1 MDRDWMWLPNRL
13 SRDYVEGVTS
23 FIQVAK
29 EHLRWDNKT
38 RCPCRDCQNARFNDL
53 LTIERHLI
61 RFGFSRSYQ
70 KWIFHWEEHES
81 QPNEQNDIGVDTE
94 IVDATDADILNEVVD
109 ALNDACG
116 HIDNDINLEE
126 STTHG
131 KFDYLLGEG
140 NKELYPGCKKFSALT
155 FLVKLMHI
163 KVLNRWSDKS
173 FDMLLQ
179 VLVDAFPERSNIP
192 KTYYDV
198 KKMLRDLGLGYDS
211 IHACKYDCALFW
223 KENET
228 LDKCPVCDEPRYKFY
243 NGKSK
248 KIP

>member
-1 MDRDWMWLPNRL
+1 MWLPNRL
-13 SRDYVEGVTS
+13 SGDYVEGVKS

-29 EHLRWDNKT
+29 EHLQWDNKT

-70 KWIFHWEEHES
+70 KWIFHGEEHES
-81 QPNEQNDIGVDTE
+81 QPNEKNDIGVDTE

-131 KFDYLLGEG
+131 KFDYLLGEA

-173 FDMLLQ
+173 FNML
-179 VLVDAFPERSNIP
+179 
-192 KTYYDV
+192 
-198 KKMLRDLGLGYDS
+198 
-211 IHACKYDCALFW
+211 H
-223 KENET
+223 
-228 LDKCPVCDEPRYKFY
+228 
-243 NGKSK
+243 
-248 KIP
+248 

>member
-1 MDRDWMWLPNRL
+1 MDRDWMWFPNRL
-13 SRDYVEGVTS
+13 SRDYVEGVKS

-70 KWIFHWEEHES
+70 KWIFHGEEHES

-94 IVDATDADILNEVVD
+94 IVDATDADILNEVVG

-131 KFDYLLGEG
+131 KFDYLQL
-140 NKELYPGCKKFSALT
+140 
-155 FLVKLMHI
+155 KLI
-163 KVLNRWSDKS
+163 KNCIRVVKS
-173 FDMLLQ
+173 FLL
-179 VLVDAFPERSNIP
+179 
-192 KTYYDV
+192 
-198 KKMLRDLGLGYDS
+198 
-211 IHACKYDCALFW
+211 
-223 KENET
+223 
-228 LDKCPVCDEPRYKFY
+228 
-243 NGKSK
+243 
-248 KIP
+248 